1 VTAGDRNRLTDAVA
15 RSLVRHRQ
23 WWTAACLL
31 VLALALSLASRLS
44 LRSAI
49 EDFLPRGRRL
59 ADSVAALA
67 SGDVAQRDRI
77 LVVLEADAPLRTEEV
92 GPVLDT
98 LAARLARVPGVR
110 RAQARL
116 ATELRRFLEREGPAH
131 FLLFLTPRQLEALG
145 ERLTRESMTRALL
158 DTTPPRSLNEALRRA
173 GLHQV
178 DPLGLGPLALGV
190 LGRAAGGAPVLLAH
204 GYFVV
209 PTWRAAVVV
218 VEPARRLAGVEDA
231 RALVGG
237 VEHAVREVGDDP
249 AYGGVLAGK
258 RLLVVGRPVAYVR
271 GNEVARADARR
282 IALAS
287 AAALFLLLLASFRR
301 PLAPLIILGTVAF
314 GIAITGA
321 IAVLVLG
328 SVSLLAW
335 IFVSVLGGLGVDFGL
350 YIVTQYW
357 VLADPASSRADAL
370 AAALRRPGRGILF
383 GGLTNA
389 SAFVALVVVS
399 YPVIVELGWLTAV
412 GMIVILAL
420 SFTVLPLALS
430 FTAPGRLPAWTRWV
444 RVVHASGLRHRGAGV
459 AAWAVL
465 VAASLWAARSL
476 GYEPH
481 PWKVVLD
488 ANPATAELERVRRLV
503 GASFTPVL
511 MVSPGAT
518 AEEAIEHDRAAVRE
532 LERLRGRAGV
542 GVIQSLSHWLPAPA
556 EQRATIA
563 YVRAHADLFSPDR
576 VRRDLLSVV
585 ARTDRPDSALVT
597 SYLPLVGRLLSSRPA
612 ELRLDDLRRA
622 GLDELLQRHLVGGGG
637 DYHAVSYVYL
647 RQMPWTAGAVERFT
661 TTIERFGGPGL
672 ARVSFGGDALHGGV
686 SHTRLLRR
694 DIVLACAAVTL
705 LVVVVLSVALRRPRL
720 VLLCG
725 VPVVCCV
732 TAALGLMA
740 VLGIELNVMTL
751 AIAPLLAGLGVDN
764 GVHVVERLRRGEP
777 LPLVL
782 EETAPAMTMTTL
794 ANVAGFACL
803 GLATFPGVRQ
813 VGLVGAFGLLVSLAA
828 ALHLVPLLYSMIGS
842 GEEGRGKGEG

>member
-1 VTAGDRNRLTDAVA
+1 MAPGDWDRLTEAVA
-15 RSLVRHRQ
+15 RGVVRHRS
-23 WWTAACLL
+23 WWTGGAL
-31 VLALALSLASRLS
+31 LALAAALGLASRLS

-49 EDFLPRGRRL
+49 EDFLPRGRRV
-59 ADSVAALA
+59 ADSVAALGA
-67 SGDVAQRDRI
+67 GDVAQRDRI
-77 LVVLEADAPLRTEEV
+77 LVVLEADAPVRAEEV

-116 ATELRRFLEREGPAH
+116 PPELRRFLERAGPAH

-158 DTTPPRSLNEALRRA
+158 DTTPPRSLGEALRRA
-173 GLHQV
+173 GLGQV

-190 LGRAAGGAPVLLAH
+190 LGRAAGGAPVLLSH

-218 VEPARRLAGVEDA
+218 VEPAARLAGVEDA

-237 VEHAVREVGDDP
+237 VERAVREVGDDP

-258 RLLVVGRPVAYVR
+258 RLFVVGRPVAYVR

-282 IALAS
+282 IALGS
-287 AAALFLLLLASFRR
+287 ALALFVLLLAGLRR
-301 PLAPLIILGTVAF
+301 PLGPLIILGTVAF

-321 IAVLVLG
+321 MAVLVLG

-350 YIVTQYW
+350 YIVTHYW
-357 VLADPASSRADAL
+357 VLSDPASPRADAL
-370 AAALRRPGRGILF
+370 AAALRRPGRGILL

-389 SAFVALVVVS
+389 SAFLALVVVS

-412 GMIVILAL
+412 GMLVILAV
-420 SFTVLPLALS
+420 SFTALPLALAY
-430 FTAPGRLPAWTRWV
+430 TAPGRLPAWTRWA
-444 RVVHASGLRHRGAGV
+444 RVIHTGRRYRGASV
-459 AAWAVL
+459 AAWAAL
-465 VAASLWAARSL
+465 VAASLWAARAL
-476 GYEPH
+476 AYEPH

-488 ANPATAELERVRRLV
+488 ANPATAELEHVRRLV

-511 MVSPGAT
+511 MVSRGAT
-518 AEEAIEHDRAAVRE
+518 AEEALERERAAVAE
-532 LERLRGRAGV
+532 LERLRFRAGV
-542 GVIQSLSHWLPAPA
+542 AVIQSLSRWLPAPA

-563 YVRAHADLFSPDR
+563 YVRAHADRFSADR
-576 VRRDLLSVV
+576 VRRDLLAVV
-585 ARTDRPDSALVT
+585 ARMDHPDSTLVT
-597 SYLPLVGRLLSSRPA
+597 TYVPLVDRLLHAQLA

-622 GLDELLQRHLVGGGG
+622 GLDELLQRHLVGGDG

-647 RQMPWTAGAVERFT
+647 RQMPWSAGAVERFT

-694 DIVLACAAVTL
+694 DVVLACAAVAL
-705 LVVVVLSVALRRPRL
+705 LVVVVLAVALRRPRL

-732 TAALGLMA
+732 SAALGLMA

-813 VGLVGAFGLLVSLAA
+813 VGLVGSFGLLVSLAA
-828 ALHLVPLLYSMIGS
+828 ALHLVPLLYSMSGARVAGS
-842 GEEGRGKGEG
+842 GKREA